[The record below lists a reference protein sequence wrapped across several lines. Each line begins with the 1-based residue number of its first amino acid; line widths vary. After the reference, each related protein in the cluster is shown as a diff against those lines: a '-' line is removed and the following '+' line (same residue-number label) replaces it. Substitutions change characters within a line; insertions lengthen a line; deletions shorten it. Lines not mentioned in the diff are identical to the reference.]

1 MRRLGAILAATAIA
15 LTSAAVAQPGTGA
28 AMGDRPMERHQRM
41 MDQLNL
47 TEKQRDQ
54 IEKLRLEHQKAAT
67 EMHAKIRIA
76 RLELRELFLADKL
89 DRGAIEKK
97 TDAITDLQRKAK
109 TQLLDHLF
117 AVYDIL
123 NPEQQKI
130 WKGHAGMMGMGPR
143 GRMHQRGGGMR
154 PGMGYNMND
163 GDDEMVGS
171 GFGMLDGPPWLD
183 LAPEDETPEP
193 PVETH

>member
-1 MRRLGAILAATAIA
+1 MRRLGAILAAAAIA
-15 LTSAAVAQPGTGA
+15 LTSAAVAQPGPDA
-28 AMGDRPMERHQRM
+28 AKGDRPMGRHQRM

-47 TEKQRDQ
+47 TEKQHDQ

-117 AVYDIL
+117 AVYDVL
-123 NPEQQKI
+123 TPDQQKI
-130 WKGHAGMMGMGPR
+130 WKKHAGMMGMGPR

-154 PGMGYNMND
+154 PGMGYGMND
-163 GDDEMVGS
+163 GEEEMVGP
-171 GFGMLDGPPWLD
+171 GFGMLDSPPWFD
-183 LAPEDETPEP
+183 LAPDEETPEAP
-193 PVETH
+193 LGGN